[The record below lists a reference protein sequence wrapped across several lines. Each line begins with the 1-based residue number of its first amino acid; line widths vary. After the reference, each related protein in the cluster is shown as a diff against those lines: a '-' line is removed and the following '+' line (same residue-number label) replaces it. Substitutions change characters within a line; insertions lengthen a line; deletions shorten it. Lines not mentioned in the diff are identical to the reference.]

1 MTTKKVDPGD
11 DVEAWCTRCRRNLN
25 HRVVAVVGTN
35 IQKVQCLTCGG
46 EHKYYPPKD
55 VGPKSKTVKVK
66 EAGKGRP
73 TGKQSRSAGVDKSAA
88 RAESEWSTFMTE
100 MAPDA
105 VPLSYATSATYS
117 KGEYIDHPVFG
128 IGRILNIVGVEKI
141 EVIFKEG
148 RKILIFNRSKS

>member
-1 MTTKKVDPGD
+1 MTTRSLDPGD

-25 HRVVAVVGTN
+25 HRIVAVLGTN

-55 VGPKSKTVKVK
+55 VDPKSRSIKVK
-66 EAGKGRP
+66 EAGG
-73 TGKQSRSAGVDKSAA
+73 TGSITKQSRSAAGNKSAA
-88 RAESEWSTFMTE
+88 KAESEWSTFMTE
-100 MAPDA
+100 MAPDT

-128 IGRILNIVGVEKI
+128 IGRVLNIVGVEKI

-148 RKILIFNRSKS
+148 RKILLFNRRKS